1 MNKYSRLVIFCLFSL
16 FTSVMAFPSEVALR
30 DSLQQ
35 IVSKRSDPASV
46 MSALGALSRLH
57 RQKPV
62 ELSYLKQ
69 LLSEAIQLDSTQI
82 IYSTLTDLSRYYF
95 NTNNLDSVTY
105 WSHLLDSFAI
115 AKNDNPDAYYLSRSC
130 ICKLQL
136 YDGFYELS
144 VNEALRLYD
153 RAQSTQQE
161 YGIICSSETLGDI
174 YNVSRQNSDAVVAYQ
189 RALSLL
195 EAADKD
201 VYYRVR
207 IMSSQIECCLRLN
220 RFDEVVL
227 LLEKYEKTLDIN
239 DELDRKNN
247 VVHERNWYRWQM
259 YAFYVDLYL
268 RQNRMDKAKSALD
281 AASDYGKGVTLY
293 KYLNYQVY
301 YYFYVKA
308 CYYRKVKNYQIAL
321 STADSILKYSRTADE
336 LKLKIDILCDNGRFN
351 ESLPLLDEVL
361 HLVEKKNNES
371 FIRQVNQLRV
381 LYDVNDKEMRKKEL
395 QITNLEVV
403 TRQHQLLLS
412 LLVSFVL
419 LILLY
424 ISFLYLKR
432 TRRLKNELLQDKK
445 LLIEAKQKL
454 SEEKKKA
461 EVANQMKSVFI
472 ANISHEIRTPL
483 NAIVGFSGLLAD
495 ASYDDNDK
503 NEFVGVIDKNSDL
516 LLNLINDV
524 LDMSRME
531 SGNLKFTFE
540 MCELIISCK
549 EALSSIKH
557 KVTPGVRLTFTSSED
572 SFSLYTDPLRLQQ
585 LLLNLL
591 SNAAKFTTEGEIN
604 LTFVTDNNRQQ
615 VQFIVTDTGRGIP
628 LEKQATIFERFEK
641 LDEQVQGTGLGLS
654 ICQIIAERLGG
665 TVTLDS
671 TYTTGARFIFTHS
684 YHVSE

>member
-1 MNKYSRLVIFCLFSL
+1 MNKYNSLITFFLFFL
-16 FTSVMAFPSEVALR
+16 FTSVMAFPSEVVLR

-46 MSALGALSRLH
+46 MSALGSLSRLH
-57 RQKPV
+57 RQKPA
-62 ELSYLKQ
+62 ELPYLKQ
-69 LLSEAIQLDSTQI
+69 LLAEAIQVDSTQI

-95 NTNNLDSVTY
+95 NNYNLDSVTY
-105 WSHLLDSFAI
+105 WSHLLDSFAL
-115 AKNDNPDAYYLSRSC
+115 AKNDNPDAYYLSHSC

-136 YDGFYELS
+136 NEELYELS

-161 YGIICSSETLGDI
+161 YGIVCSSETLGDI
-174 YNVSRQNSDAVVAYQ
+174 YNVSRQDSDAVVAYQ

-195 EAADKD
+195 ETADRD

-207 IMSSQIECCLRLN
+207 IMSSLIECCLRLN
-220 RFDEVVL
+220 RFEEAVL
-227 LLEKYEKTLDIN
+227 LLEKYEKALDIN

-259 YAFYVDLYL
+259 HAFYVDLYL
-268 RQNRMDKAKSALD
+268 RQNRMEEAKLALD
-281 AASDYGKGVTLY
+281 AASDFGEGATLY
-293 KYLNYQVY
+293 EYTNYQVY
-301 YYFYVKA
+301 YYLYVKA
-308 CYYRKVKNYQIAL
+308 CYYKKVKNYPIAL
-321 STADSILKYSRTADE
+321 STVDSICKYSGTEED
-336 LKLKIDILCDNGRFN
+336 LKLKIDILCDNGQFS
-351 ESLPLLDEVL
+351 EALPLLGEVL
-361 HLVEKKNNES
+361 QLVEKKNNES

-381 LYDVNDKEMRKKEL
+381 LYDVNDKEIQKREL
-395 QITNLEVV
+395 QISNLEVV

-432 TRRLKNELLQDKK
+432 TRRLKNESLQDKK

-495 ASYDDNDK
+495 PSYDDNAK

-540 MCELIISCK
+540 MCELITSCK
-549 EALSSIKH
+549 EALSSIEH
-557 KVTPGVRLTFTSSED
+557 KLAAGVRLTFTSSED

-604 LTFVTDNNRQQ
+604 LAFVTDSERQQ
-615 VQFIVTDTGRGIP
+615 VQFIVTDTGRGVP
-628 LEKQATIFERFEK
+628 LEKQVAIFERFEK
-641 LDEQVQGTGLGLS
+641 LDEQVQGAGLGLS
-654 ICQIIAERLGG
+654 ICRVIAERLGG